1 MRLAF
6 GKNIIPDLTE
16 DELFQIQDTSEK
28 WFEDLILV
36 NKHLSI
42 NNSLDIAGKWENIK
56 MRFDDTLRSSQ
67 DTSEQWQIRN
77 VQLYWLHGM
86 FKQLLLLS
94 STIQANDLFRRPIT
108 QMVTAQGSAPTAI
121 FPYSRFFLSSG
132 EDSVIQAIPKL
143 LLCFNSKIEA
153 LGNLLKDINYK
164 PHRTELTAGQRQEI
178 PRIFKRL
185 IADLIETSPTDEMQK
200 NHQRYILTIFSNYTK
215 KKYGDNDTAFII
227 PPERVEWPSPDLE
240 DQLIEYSILWRNIDH
255 YEVLKI
261 YLYNLYRAGRIQEQ
275 RIPRGTIPRFILQSF
290 IEFISNMTRNQALP
304 EESYDN
310 LIWRA
315 CLLTERS
322 RPMLP
327 QNLRTR
333 IRPDGYSIDA
343 EELVT
348 QMIQTIKTYAENLV
362 NTRAPA
368 RSENNFGKRYS
379 GFGKRYSGFGKSYL
393 K

>member
-1 MRLAF
+1 
-6 GKNIIPDLTE
+6 
-16 DELFQIQDTSEK
+16 
-28 WFEDLILV
+28 
-36 NKHLSI
+36 
-42 NNSLDIAGKWENIK
+42 
-56 MRFDDTLRSSQ
+56 
-67 DTSEQWQIRN
+67 
-77 VQLYWLHGM
+77 
-86 FKQLLLLS
+86 
-94 STIQANDLFRRPIT
+94 
-108 QMVTAQGSAPTAI
+108 
-121 FPYSRFFLSSG
+121 
-132 EDSVIQAIPKL
+132 
-143 LLCFNSKIEA
+143 
-153 LGNLLKDINYK
+153 
-164 PHRTELTAGQRQEI
+164 
-178 PRIFKRL
+178 
-185 IADLIETSPTDEMQK
+185 
-200 NHQRYILTIFSNYTK
+200 
-215 KKYGDNDTAFII
+215 
-227 PPERVEWPSPDLE
+227 VEWPSPDLE